1 MFLFGPVL
9 VLLQQLVLFSE
20 FEDEGIELLV
30 VDFDAFE
37 FEDLGFE
44 LVDNDV
50 LLVIFCLRQL
60 VGPDGCLC
68 VVEVFAVHA

>member
-1 MFLFGPVL
+1 
-9 VLLQQLVLFSE
+9 
-20 FEDEGIELLV
+20 LV

-37 FEDLGFE
+37 FEDLSFE

-50 LLVIFCLRQL
+50 LLVVFCLRQL